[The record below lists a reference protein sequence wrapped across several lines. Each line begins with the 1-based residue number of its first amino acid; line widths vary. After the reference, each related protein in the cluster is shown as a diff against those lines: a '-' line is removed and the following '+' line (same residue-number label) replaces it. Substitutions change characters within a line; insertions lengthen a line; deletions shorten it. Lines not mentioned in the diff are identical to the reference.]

1 MSIFKNNLNFIFD
14 TLLNSRFLSFWK
26 FNRYLPS
33 IEILTDTISLN
44 SLYLFFSKVLKFAE
58 SFCKKL
64 VFATN
69 KDNDSQISISQG
81 METIKGLHFIE
92 PLTENSKFA
101 EKADNSQRFN
111 RFYNSLLNYDYKTG
125 NYVGY

>member
-33 IEILTDTISLN
+33 IEVLTDTISLN

-69 KDNDSQISISQG
+69 KDNEGCGHPSLFRRRDMAIPPLQG
-81 METIKGLHFIE
+81 RITSFSFSPWKKK
-92 PLTENSKFA
+92 S
-101 EKADNSQRFN
+101 
-111 RFYNSLLNYDYKTG
+111 
-125 NYVGY
+125 VGHIHVPHYLYY